1 MCHET
6 KTDLFDPDPC
16 FCMMLQQQ
24 IQTKAEWRAFFIKI
38 DFSQTE

>member
-6 KTDLFDPDPC
+6 KTDLFDPDPY

-24 IQTKAEWRAFFIKI
+24 IQTKAEWLAFFIKI
-38 DFSQTE
+38 DISQTE